1 MLSNVRLDR
10 RNVVPVALGLVVL
23 FGIGDYLTDVEITF
37 TLLYLL
43 PVTLAAWHRGRP
55 FGLALAVLATLFAM
69 ATVAIGGIAPPPDS
83 IVTYRVGAT
92 TETMKVG
99 KIGWAEFDN
108 AYRLPKI
115 RRLWTALRGGS
126 SVTVIYSGGASHSF
140 PLRDSAKV
148 MPDSVCAP

>member
-1 MLSNVRLDR
+1 MIR
-10 RNVVPVALGLVVL
+10 PVA
-23 FGIGDYLTDVEITF
+23 
-37 TLLYLL
+37 
-43 PVTLAAWHRGRP
+43 TLALLATTLP
-55 FGLALAVLATLFAM
+55 TAALALPDRWSTGYNQGIMEYSVGAFGAEASNLILSCKGSELSM
-69 ATVAIGGIAPPPDS
+69 AVAIGGIAPPPDS
-83 IVTYRVGAT
+83 IVTYRIGAT

-99 KIGWAEFDN
+99 KNGWAEFDN